1 MFTNSDSKKNKEFFG
16 KVKAARQQRAEEKE
30 REKAAIFI
38 QVGLSL
44 SWSQQKL
51 WRLYRYLS
59 RNDDIDTLNF
69 CRFVLLRVICIT
81 TFKSFFSPQLIH
93 SDNFLVYINFKLKEW
108 FLFSGVGEKV
118 PLYFTTTI
126 WDKVTKFLTQLK
138 QKMC

>member
-51 WRLYRYLS
+51 
-59 RNDDIDTLNF
+59 
-69 CRFVLLRVICIT
+69 
-81 TFKSFFSPQLIH
+81 
-93 SDNFLVYINFKLKEW
+93 
-108 FLFSGVGEKV
+108 
-118 PLYFTTTI
+118 
-126 WDKVTKFLTQLK
+126 
-138 QKMC
+138 